1 MAPKEGMHEG
11 ARGAHATGAGAR
23 CDVEVLV
30 VGAGFSGLAM
40 GEYLRRAGV
49 TSFRILEK
57 GREVG
62 GTWREN
68 HYPGAACDVPSHLYS
83 FSFAPDL
90 GWSRSYSPQP
100 EILAYLREVAR
111 SRDLLAH
118 VVFGAEVIEARFD
131 EGHGLWRVQWRDLDT
146 GVSSTVSARSL
157 VLGNGALHI
166 PSIPRFEGAERFEGA
181 QFHSAQWDHSVSL
194 RDKRVAV
201 IGTGASAI
209 QFVPQLQP
217 DVARLTLFQRT
228 APWVVPKRDF
238 AYPPA
243 VKALLRGLPALQRA
257 YRALLYTTNELQAY
271 GFVYE
276 PRLMKLLS
284 KLALRFLAQEVPDPV
299 LRAKLT
305 PTFVM
310 GCKRVLLSNDWYRAL
325 TQPNVE
331 VVTEGIARIEPTGV
345 RTRDGALHEVDAILY
360 GTGFA
365 VAEYLS
371 SMRIYGRGGVELND
385 AWKKRPEVYLGI
397 GVAGFPNMFLMMGPA
412 TGLGHNSMIFMIE
425 AQAHYA
431 ALCIRR
437 IVDEDLRALEV
448 KRSAQEAFTREVQRR
463 MKGTVWASGCAS
475 WYQAGAEGE
484 AGVTALW
491 PGFTVEY
498 WARTRTPDW
507 RAFETLR

>member
-1 MAPKEGMHEG
+1 MPPKNEPQAEPTSR
-11 ARGAHATGAGAR
+11 ASSSVVRA
-23 CDVEVLV
+23 DVEVLV

-40 GEYLRRAGV
+40 GHYLRRAGV

-57 GREVG
+57 ADDVG

-83 FSFAPDL
+83 FSFAPDP

-100 EILAYLREVAR
+100 EILAYLRDTAR
-111 SRDLLAH
+111 REDLLSH
-118 VVFGAEVIEARFD
+118 VVFGAEVVEARFD
-131 EGHGLWRVQWRDLDT
+131 EATGLWSVLTRDARSGERT
-146 GVSSTVSARSL
+146 TTTARSL

-166 PSIPRFEGAERFEGA
+166 PSVPRFEGQETFVGA
-181 QFHSAQWDHSVSL
+181 QFHSAKWDHSYDL
-194 RDKRVAV
+194 RGKRVAV

-209 QFVPQLQP
+209 QFVPAIQP
-217 DVARLTLFQRT
+217 DVATMTVFQRT

-238 AYPPA
+238 AFPEG
-243 VKALLRGLPALQRA
+243 VKAALQAIPALQRA
-257 YRALLYTTNELQAY
+257 YRAFIYGTNELQAY

-284 KLALRFLAQEVPDPV
+284 KLALRYLEREVPDPA
-299 LRAKLT
+299 LRKKLT

-325 TQPNVE
+325 RQPNVD
-331 VVTEGIARIEPTGV
+331 VVTAGIARIEPTGV
-345 RTRDGALHEVDAILY
+345 RTKDGTLHEVDAVLY

-371 SMRIYGRGGVELND
+371 SMRIHGRGGVELNE
-385 AWKKRPEVYLGI
+385 AWKRQPEVYLGI

-425 AQAHYA
+425 AQARYA
-431 ALCIRR
+431 AQCIRR
-437 IVDEDLRALEV
+437 IEDEGLRMLEV
-448 KRSAQEAFTREVQRR
+448 TRAAQEAFTREVMER
-463 MKGTVWASGCAS
+463 MPRTVWASGCAS
-475 WYQAGAEGE
+475 WYQAGDEKK
-484 AGVTALW
+484 VTALW
-491 PGFTVEY
+491 PGFTFEY
-498 WARTRTPDW
+498 WARTRRPDW
-507 RAFETLR
+507 SAFAAMR